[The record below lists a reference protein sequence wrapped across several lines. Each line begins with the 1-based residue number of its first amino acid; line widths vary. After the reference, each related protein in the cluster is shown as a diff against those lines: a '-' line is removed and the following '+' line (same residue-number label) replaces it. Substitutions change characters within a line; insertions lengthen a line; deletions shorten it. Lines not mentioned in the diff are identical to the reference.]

1 MTAARSPK
9 PRKSDELPAP
19 STLTYEQAIA
29 EAEGI
34 VDRIESGEAGIEESL
49 AAYERGLALLA
60 RCREILEKAE
70 QRVTELSPPKNPG
83 RDADS
88 ESEDDRDD
96 EADED

>member
-34 VDRIESGEAGIEESL
+34 VDRIESGEAGLDRSIAE
-49 AAYERGLALLA
+49 YERGMLLLK
-60 RCREILEKAE
+60 RCREFLQRAE
-70 QRVTELSPPKNPG
+70 QRVQDLTEQMQ
-83 RDADS
+83 ADS
-88 ESEDDRDD
+88 PRGPRREGGAEGSER
-96 EADED
+96 AH